1 MEYERLQ
8 QLIGRCRWTF
18 AKTMPFVPH
27 EYIVKDKCPLTTDEF
42 EFFVNQQREFGL
54 KEHWGKSCNSYLYI
68 DDFKYWTMGAP
79 IKETTVINRAKVNII
94 KEALWLYNEIMRI
107 RKNVEWEQ
115 PNRVNAIYDIEPG
128 ETTISKIL
136 AGFFRQ
142 RINGKYQVL
151 ESFIKYAFGTSFE
164 FQIDKPVIIAEDAVE
179 GKKRIDILVYE
190 KGKYAIIIENKI
202 WNAEEQSNQLAN
214 YIKGMAAKE
223 YGFEDNQIYIVYFP
237 STDEHGP
244 TDKSWNKTL
253 QKTFKGRYKNISFR
267 EGIISW
273 LESKEILGIEDDSFI
288 HSRALFTDYLKR
300 VFNLTETDN
309 MGNQKID
316 EFIRKELELSESD
329 NCYNI
334 ARLTAKYNEV
344 SECANQ
350 LERLRKDYCRKM
362 LKEWSDCLE
371 RDFPNCKKHEICVG
385 KRMCTGI
392 VLPYESIEDAI
403 FINLEFID
411 KKVCYGAT
419 YMPETQKLR
428 EEMQTSELLRPF
440 WENKE
445 FVKGVDWLFYKYINV
460 EEGYSCLKELIKR
473 IV

>member
-1 MEYERLQ
+1 MDYERLR

-18 AKTMPFVPH
+18 AKSMPFAPH

-107 RKNVEWEQ
+107 KKDVEWEQ

-128 ETTISKIL
+128 ETTVSKIL

-151 ESFIKYAFGTSFE
+151 ESFINYAFGDSFE
-164 FQIDKPVIIAEDAVE
+164 SQIDKPIIIAEDAVE

-253 QKTFKGRYKNISFR
+253 QKTFKGRYRNISFR

-288 HSRALFTDYLKR
+288 LD
-300 VFNLTETDN
+300 
-309 MGNQKID
+309 
-316 EFIRKELELSESD
+316 
-329 NCYNI
+329 
-334 ARLTAKYNEV
+334 
-344 SECANQ
+344 
-350 LERLRKDYCRKM
+350 
-362 LKEWSDCLE
+362 
-371 RDFPNCKKHEICVG
+371 
-385 KRMCTGI
+385 
-392 VLPYESIEDAI
+392 DAY
-403 FINLEFID
+403 D
-411 KKVCYGAT
+411 
-419 YMPETQKLR
+419 TQ
-428 EEMQTSELLRPF
+428 T
-440 WENKE
+440 
-445 FVKGVDWLFYKYINV
+445 IT
-460 EEGYSCLKELIKR
+460 
-473 IV
+473 